1 MPDHERI
8 RGHVLT
14 PAEVARRAGV
24 SVPTLHF
31 YEREGLI
38 TSRRTAGNQRR
49 YHRDVLRRLSFIRV
63 SQRLGLPL
71 GQIRDALDTLPDGRT
86 PTRQDWA
93 ALSATWRADLDD
105 RIRRLERLRDS
116 LDNCI
121 GCGCLSLEAC
131 ALYNPDDE
139 LASAGSGAVR
149 WEPPPQ
155 T

>member
-1 MPDHERI
+1 MAVRAEPATTG
-8 RGHVLT
+8 GH
-14 PAEVARRAGV
+14 
-24 SVPTLHF
+24 
-31 YEREGLI
+31 
-38 TSRRTAGNQRR
+38 
-49 YHRDVLRRLSFIRV
+49 VLRRLSFIRV

-139 LASAGSGAVR
+139 FASAGSGAVR